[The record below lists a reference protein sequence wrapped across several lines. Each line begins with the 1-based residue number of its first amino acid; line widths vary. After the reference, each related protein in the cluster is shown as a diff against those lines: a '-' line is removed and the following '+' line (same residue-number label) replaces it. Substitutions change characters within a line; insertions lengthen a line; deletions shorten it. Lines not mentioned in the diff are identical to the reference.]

1 MKQRLQAFFTEIR
14 FTKVQLAVLVLIYIY
29 FLNFFV
35 SFSFEKIFSALWVAL
50 LFLGILLIFSL
61 THRYVFKAFLAL
73 QILIASLAVF
83 AKQKYQITIT
93 EDILLS
99 ALISENDLTAEM
111 ISLPLIIWFF
121 ITAILPIM
129 ALCLVTIKQVKF
141 YKQLIHNILL
151 MGGGSRCYFWNF
163 LPKRL

>member
-61 THRYVFKAFLAL
+61 THHYVFKAFLAL

-111 ISLPLIIWFF
+111 ISLPLIIWLF

-129 ALCLVTIKQVKF
+129 VLCLVTIKQVKF